1 MAKPPY
7 PLHPEPMQKS
17 WVERHPLW
25 KIPLGLLI
33 ILLLLIVFGM
43 VVFTVV
49 TASFRHSD
57 AYQQAMR
64 IATSDP
70 HVRQQLGEPIQAAWA
85 VSGELNVSRKHGPRE
100 PLDPHLRPSWK
111 RPDSGRCGQER
122 RLEIFLPRS
131 PDETAAPERSIFCRS
146 SLPWSESLTELRA
159 PVCIRSKGFCS

>member
-85 VSGELNVSRKHGPRE
+85 VSGELNVSGSTGHANLSIPISGPHGSGLIRAVADKRGVWKFSCLEVQMKGRAGKVDLLSVQPAVERE
-100 PLDPHLRPSWK
+100 SD
-111 RPDSGRCGQER
+111 
-122 RLEIFLPRS
+122 
-131 PDETAAPERSIFCRS
+131 
-146 SLPWSESLTELRA
+146 
-159 PVCIRSKGFCS
+159 